1 MQTEGCR
8 FEFGSVKIIFFL
20 FLSIKMKLYILM
32 SIVLHSYIRNLL
44 SASYFNFNLFHVSSK
59 LAIFIQYILI
69 ASSNIGPFI
78 LEKQKD
84 S

>member
-1 MQTEGCR
+1 
-8 FEFGSVKIIFFL
+8 
-20 FLSIKMKLYILM
+20 MKFYILM
-32 SIVLHSYIRNLL
+32 PIVLQSYIRNFL
-44 SASYFNFNLFHVSSK
+44 SASYFNFNLFHVSPK
-59 LAIFIQYILI
+59 LVIVIQYILF

>member
-1 MQTEGCR
+1 MGTKCILRGNEMHFVGSKSLYVSLCPLP
-8 FEFGSVKIIFFL
+8 GSV
-20 FLSIKMKLYILM
+20 
-32 SIVLHSYIRNLL
+32 VLQSDIRNLL
-44 SASYFNFNLFHVSSK
+44 SAFYFDFNLFHASPK
-59 LAIFIQYILI
+59 LGIFIQYILF

>member
-1 MQTEGCR
+1 
-8 FEFGSVKIIFFL
+8 
-20 FLSIKMKLYILM
+20 MKFYDLM
-32 SIVLHSYIRNLL
+32 PIVLQSYIRNLL
-44 SASYFNFNLFHVSSK
+44 SASYFNFDLFHDSPRLV
-59 LAIFIQYILI
+59 IFVQYLLF